1 MVMADGT
8 KSEVPVL
15 IVGGGP
21 VGLAL
26 AGELGWRGVGCLLI
40 ERGNGAITQAKMD
53 FVGVRTMEFCRRWGI
68 VPWVHAAG
76 YNRAYPQ
83 DCAWVSSLDGYE
95 FGREPFPAPQD
106 EKPLP
111 QSPCSRGERCP
122 QDFFDP
128 VLTRFARQFP
138 LVTLRYDT
146 ELTDFSE
153 DATGVTARL
162 KDVRTGHDEEIRTS
176 YLVGCDGG
184 SSLVRERL
192 KIPMSGEPALTYT
205 TNVIFRCPG
214 FEQLHN
220 KAPAYRYIL
229 IGPEGTWGTVVAI
242 NGRDR
247 WRLSV
252 VGDETRRSL
261 SEADVRK
268 CIVRAMGKEFD
279 FEILSILPWVRR
291 QLVADRY
298 GSDRVFI
305 AGDAAHLTSPT
316 GGFGMNM
323 GIQDAVDL
331 GWKLE
336 GVINGWAGGDL
347 LQSYEV
353 ERRPVGLRNV
363 NEATGNLKRM
373 LAPRDRR
380 PAPLVFE
387 PGEAGDAARA
397 DFGQRYTE
405 MMKRE
410 WFSPGIHLGY
420 VYEKSPIIVPDGT
433 APPPDEVMTYTQTAR
448 PGSRAPHVWLA
459 PDRST
464 LDLFGRGFVLLRFVP
479 EAGNGDTLV
488 DAASARG
495 VPLSVVEIDS
505 ADAFA
510 AYERRLVL
518 VRPDGHVAWRADE
531 GPSMSDALRIIDTVR
546 GALPGRPIEAGAS
559 LPTQGLP
566 IGTGDYALA
575 KATSGRRS

>member
-1 MVMADGT
+1 MADRG
-8 KSEVPVL
+8 KPEIPVL

-26 AGELGWRGVGCLLI
+26 AGELGWRGIGCTLI
-40 ERGNGAITQAKMD
+40 ERGDGAITQAKMD
-53 FVGVRTMEFCRRWGI
+53 FVGVRTLEFCRRWGI

-83 DCAWVSSLDGYE
+83 DCAWVSSLNGYE
-95 FGREPFPAPQD
+95 FGRERFPAPQD
-106 EKPLP
+106 ERPLP

-128 VLTRFARQFP
+128 VLTRFACQFP
-138 LVTLRYDT
+138 TVTLRCET
-146 ELTDFSE
+146 EMTDFSE

-162 KDVRTGHDEEIRTS
+162 KDVRAGRDEEIRAA

-184 SSLVRERL
+184 TSLVRERL
-192 KIPMSGEPALTYT
+192 GISMSGAPALTYT

-214 FEQLHN
+214 FEKLHD
-220 KAPAYRYIL
+220 KAPAYRYIF

-247 WRLSV
+247 WRFSI
-252 VGDETRRSL
+252 VGDDTRRSL
-261 SEADVRK
+261 SEADIRQT
-268 CIVRAMGKEFD
+268 IMRAMGKEFD

-298 GSDRVFI
+298 GTDRVFI

-336 GVINGWAGGDL
+336 GTIKRWAGPHL
-347 LQSYEV
+347 LRSYEV

-380 PAPLVFE
+380 PSPLVFQ
-387 PGEAGDAARA
+387 PGAAGDAARA
-397 DFGQRYTE
+397 DFGQRFTQ

-410 WFSPGIHLGY
+410 WFSVGVHLGY
-420 VYEKSPIIVPDGT
+420 VYEDSPIIVPDGT
-433 APPPDEVMTYTQTAR
+433 PPPPDEVMTYTQTAR
-448 PGSRAPHVWLA
+448 PGSRAPHVWLT

-464 LDLFGRGFVLLRFVP
+464 LDLFGRGFVLLQFVP
-479 EAGNGDTLV
+479 EVADANTLV
-488 DAASARG
+488 DAARARE
-495 VPLSVVEIDS
+495 VPLTAVTIDN
-505 ADAFA
+505 AAAFA

-518 VRPDGHVAWRADE
+518 VRPDGHVAWRADVA
-531 GPSMSDALRIIDTVR
+531 PSTSDALRIIDIAR
-546 GALPGRPIEAGAS
+546 GELSPTGR
-559 LPTQGLP
+559 
-566 IGTGDYALA
+566 
-575 KATSGRRS
+575 